1 MQTATTTPE
10 NLTQAAKKNTLPGT
24 KKKLWF
30 YIAIMVF
37 PVIQF
42 IVFYIM
48 VNFNSILLAF
58 KEYEYLEG
66 GVIVE
71 KFVWFDNIINTFKEL
86 FTKEAFL
93 YCWKNSFIFYGVT
106 TISGTIC
113 SLSFSY
119 YIYKKG
125 LLGDFFKI
133 MLYMPHIVSGM
144 VITIL
149 YTYFLENGWPLVT
162 EQLFGQSAPRFGS
175 DFQYFYILFYVFVMS
190 FGANMLVYTGT
201 MAGIS
206 DSIIE
211 AGQIDGANRFQE
223 FFHIIMPSIFS
234 TFALFIVT
242 GMITIFN
249 GQGNLFNFFGVDN
262 CPSEFKTFGY
272 YMYVEIYHAKMDYT
286 KFTSLAALGM
296 CLTLIAIPLIF
307 TLRALLEKY
316 GPKDE

>member
-1 MQTATTTPE
+1 MHTNTATE
-10 NLTQAAKKNTLPGT
+10 MANKKNVMPGT
-24 KKKLWF
+24 RRKLWF
-30 YIAIMVF
+30 YISIMTL

-42 IVFYIM
+42 IIFYII

-71 KFVWFDNIINTFKEL
+71 HFVGLTTIINTFKEI
-86 FTKEAFL
+86 FTKEIFL
-93 YCWKNSFIFYGVT
+93 YCWKNSLIFYGVT
-106 TISGTIC
+106 TLAGTVF
-113 SLSFSY
+113 SLAFSY

-125 LLGDFFKI
+125 VLGNFFKV
-133 MLYMPHIVSGM
+133 MLYLPHIVSGM

-149 YTYFLENGWPLVT
+149 YTYFLENGWGVLT
-162 EQLFGQSAPRFGS
+162 EKMFGTPAPGFGG
-175 DFQYFYILFYVFVMS
+175 DLQYFYILFYVFILN

-206 DSIIE
+206 ESIIE
-211 AGQIDGANRFQE
+211 AGQIDGANRIQE

-234 TFALFIVT
+234 TFALFIIT

-249 GQGNLFNFFGVDN
+249 GQGNLFNFFGTDK

-272 YMYVEIYHAKMDYT
+272 YMYVEVYHANMDYT
-286 KFTSLAALGM
+286 KFTPLASLGM
-296 CLTLIAIPLIF
+296 CLTFIAIPLIF
-307 TLRALLEKY
+307 TFRALLNKF
-316 GPKDE
+316 GPKDY